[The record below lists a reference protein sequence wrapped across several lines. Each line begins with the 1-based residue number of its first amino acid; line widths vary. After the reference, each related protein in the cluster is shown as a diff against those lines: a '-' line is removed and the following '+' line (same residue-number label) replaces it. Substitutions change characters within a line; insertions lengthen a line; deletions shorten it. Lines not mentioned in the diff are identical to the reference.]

1 MDPVCPAAGRF
12 AANWRR
18 GNDGK
23 QVELL
28 EKLIIQGQRT
38 LRGEV
43 TVSGAKN
50 AALGVLPAAL
60 LVSDVC
66 IIENVPDILDITR
79 MKAIMSS
86 LGVTFETVGPDTLRV
101 DTRQVVDC
109 QATGDDMNRLRAS
122 YYLMGALLGRCGE
135 AVVMFPGGCDFGNR
149 PIDQHFKGLEA
160 LGATTVI
167 DHGRIHLKAD
177 RLVGASIY
185 LDVVSVG
192 ATINIMLAAV
202 KAEGTTTIENA
213 AKEPHIVDIANFLNA
228 LGADIKGAGTDI
240 IKIRGVLELKGGVTH
255 SIIPDQIEVGTFMI
269 AAAATGGDVTIH
281 NVIPKHM
288 ESLSA
293 KLLEMNVSVV
303 EGDECIRVLVN
314 GPLTRA
320 NIKTLPYPGFP
331 TDLQPPMAVLLTQAA
346 GVSTITE
353 GIYENRFKYIE
364 ELSRMGASISVNG
377 NTAMIEGGKPLSGC
391 PIRALDLRAGA
402 ACVLAGLVAE
412 GRTEV
417 GNVSYID
424 RGYENLV
431 EKLTQLGASIHRETD
446 SASVPFE

>member
-228 LGADIKGAGTDI
+228 LGADIKGAGTDV
-240 IKIRGVLELKGGVTH
+240 IKIRGVVELKGGVTH

-303 EGDECIRVLVN
+303 EGDE
-314 GPLTRA
+314 
-320 NIKTLPYPGFP
+320 
-331 TDLQPPMAVLLTQAA
+331 
-346 GVSTITE
+346 
-353 GIYENRFKYIE
+353 
-364 ELSRMGASISVNG
+364 
-377 NTAMIEGGKPLSGC
+377 
-391 PIRALDLRAGA
+391 
-402 ACVLAGLVAE
+402 
-412 GRTEV
+412 
-417 GNVSYID
+417 
-424 RGYENLV
+424 
-431 EKLTQLGASIHRETD
+431 
-446 SASVPFE
+446 

>member
-149 PIDQHFKGLEA
+149 PIDQHFKG
-160 LGATTVI
+160 
-167 DHGRIHLKAD
+167 
-177 RLVGASIY
+177 
-185 LDVVSVG
+185 
-192 ATINIMLAAV
+192 
-202 KAEGTTTIENA
+202 
-213 AKEPHIVDIANFLNA
+213 
-228 LGADIKGAGTDI
+228 
-240 IKIRGVLELKGGVTH
+240 
-255 SIIPDQIEVGTFMI
+255 
-269 AAAATGGDVTIH
+269 
-281 NVIPKHM
+281 
-288 ESLSA
+288 
-293 KLLEMNVSVV
+293 
-303 EGDECIRVLVN
+303 
-314 GPLTRA
+314 
-320 NIKTLPYPGFP
+320 
-331 TDLQPPMAVLLTQAA
+331 
-346 GVSTITE
+346 
-353 GIYENRFKYIE
+353 
-364 ELSRMGASISVNG
+364 
-377 NTAMIEGGKPLSGC
+377 
-391 PIRALDLRAGA
+391 
-402 ACVLAGLVAE
+402 
-412 GRTEV
+412 
-417 GNVSYID
+417 
-424 RGYENLV
+424 
-431 EKLTQLGASIHRETD
+431 
-446 SASVPFE
+446 